1 MTSGS
6 FETLGNT
13 HPTTRH
19 RITKER
25 NVQLHH
31 SGKVKSGNFNLSN
44 LGGCF

>member
-1 MTSGS
+1 MAPGS

-13 HPTTRH
+13 HITTQH

-31 SGKVKSGNFNLSN
+31 GGKVKTGNFNMSN
-44 LGGCF
+44 LGDCF